1 MRTHVLL
8 AVSLMLVAPAAVH
21 ARSGGSHHTS
31 HSDITVTQT
40 TDKGST
46 KMMSRDAASGQATG
60 KRMHKPYTA
69 TTSSSLLRG
78 NNSGD
83 RKGGRYLASAT
94 TKKKLPGKHKPPTL
108 TLKRG
113 KTGE

>member
-1 MRTHVLL
+1 MRTSILL
-8 AVSLMLVAPAAVH
+8 AVSLVLIAPPAL
-21 ARSGGSHHTS
+21 ARGSGGSHHTG
-31 HSDITVTQT
+31 HSDITVTKT

-78 NNSGD
+78 NNQNNQ
-83 RKGGRYLASAT
+83 KGGRYLASAT
-94 TKKKLPGKHKPPTL
+94 KKLPGKRKPPTL

-113 KTGE
+113 KSSE

>member
-1 MRTHVLL
+1 MRHIGPLAASLL
-8 AVSLMLVAPAAVH
+8 LILPAAAH
-21 ARSGGSHHTS
+21 ARGSGSHHTS
-31 HSDITVTQT
+31 HSDITITKP

-60 KRMHKPYTA
+60 KRMYKPYKA

-78 NNSGD
+78 GNHNDG
-83 RKGGRYLASAT
+83 KGGRYLAAA
-94 TKKKLPGKHKPPTL
+94 KKLPGKRKPPTL

-113 KTGE
+113 KTNSE

>member
-8 AVSLMLVAPAAVH
+8 AVSLILIAPAAAH
-21 ARSGGSHHTS
+21 ARGGGSHHTS
-31 HSDITVTQT
+31 HSDITVTKS

-46 KMMSRDAASGQATG
+46 KMLSRDAASGQATG

-69 TTSSSLLRG
+69 TTSTLRG
-78 NNSGD
+78 SNGSD
-83 RKGGRYLASAT
+83 RKGGRYLAAA
-94 TKKKLPGKHKPPTL
+94 KKLPGKRKPPTL

-113 KTGE
+113 KTSE

>member
-1 MRTHVLL
+1 MRTSILL
-8 AVSLMLVAPAAVH
+8 AVSLVLIAPPAL
-21 ARSGGSHHTS
+21 ARGGGSHHTS
-31 HSDITVTQT
+31 HSDITVTKT

-78 NNSGD
+78 NNTNGQ
-83 RKGGRYLASAT
+83 KGGRYLASA
-94 TKKKLPGKHKPPTL
+94 KKLPGKRKPPTL

-113 KTGE
+113 KNSE

>member
-1 MRTHVLL
+1 MRTSMLL
-8 AVSLMLVAPAAVH
+8 TVSLILIAPAAH
-21 ARSGGSHHTS
+21 ARGGGSHHTS
-31 HSDITVTQT
+31 HSDITVTKT

-78 NNSGD
+78 NNQNNQ
-83 RKGGRYLASAT
+83 KGGRYLASAT
-94 TKKKLPGKHKPPTL
+94 KMLPGKRKPPTL

-113 KTGE
+113 KSSE